1 MYTSRVLKLSDFDYS
16 LPEGAIAQ
24 TPAQPRDSSKLL
36 VLDRQTG
43 AIKHAHF
50 SDLPQ
55 FLRAGD
61 VLVRNNSKVI
71 KARLFGE
78 KTSGG
83 KVEVLLNTEV
93 RHDEQ
98 SVTWECLTKPGLKAG
113 QQQMFGNSLKAE
125 CVGAGKAGYT
135 RLLRFDC
142 PSHVFFEIVEK
153 IGQVP
158 LPPYITS
165 KTDQTTLAEQYQ
177 TTYAQ
182 TQGSVAAPTAGLHFT
197 AELDQQLR
205 AIGVQIAEVTL
216 HVGLGTFLP
225 VKNENITKHSMH
237 EEWFSLSQ
245 KTTELLNQ
253 AKVEGRRII
262 AVGTTTTRVLES
274 VLAKIESGK
283 FRATT
288 GSTNILIYPP
298 YQFKA
303 IDGLITNFHLPKST
317 LLMLVSAFVCQP
329 NTKQVFVS
337 FEKTNTGQAYLKA
350 LENNYRFFSFGDG
363 MLII

>member
-1 MYTSRVLKLSDFDYS
+1 MRFSRSAESSDLTVACVPTGTKTGVSIWPWGVVIVPARAKPLAFSSLNWKLFSLMESIRPIIPFPRLVYTSRVLKLSDFDYS

-135 RLLRFDC
+135 RLLCFDC

-158 LPPYITS
+158 
-165 KTDQTTLAEQYQ
+165 
-177 TTYAQ
+177 
-182 TQGSVAAPTAGLHFT
+182 
-197 AELDQQLR
+197 
-205 AIGVQIAEVTL
+205 
-216 HVGLGTFLP
+216 
-225 VKNENITKHSMH
+225 
-237 EEWFSLSQ
+237 
-245 KTTELLNQ
+245 
-253 AKVEGRRII
+253 
-262 AVGTTTTRVLES
+262 
-274 VLAKIESGK
+274 
-283 FRATT
+283 
-288 GSTNILIYPP
+288 
-298 YQFKA
+298 
-303 IDGLITNFHLPKST
+303 
-317 LLMLVSAFVCQP
+317 
-329 NTKQVFVS
+329 
-337 FEKTNTGQAYLKA
+337 
-350 LENNYRFFSFGDG
+350 
-363 MLII
+363 

>member
-1 MYTSRVLKLSDFDYS
+1 MSDFDYS

-135 RLLRFDC
+135 RLLCFDC

-288 GSTNILIYPP
+288 GSTDIFIYPL